1 MTAGEVDLR
10 ARYWFLPGKFKL
22 YAEGGIAR
30 VQWETAHWK
39 YLAHPVQCDCARN
52 GWPGDW
58 FPNSGTSFSPQLG
71 AGIGYEINRNWMVTA
86 GATGTLDF
94 NNFNTVQIGAGLRYN
109 FK

>member
-1 MTAGEVDLR
+1 MTAGEIDLR

-22 YAEGGIAR
+22 YAEGGVAR

-39 YLAHPVQCDCARN
+39 YLAHPIQCDCSRN

-58 FPNSGTSFSPQLG
+58 FPNSGTAFSPQLG
-71 AGIGYEINRNWMVTA
+71 AGIGYELSQHWLITA
-86 GATGTLDF
+86 GATGTLGFD
-94 NNFNTVQIGAGLRYN
+94 NFNTVQIGAGLRYT